1 MGDIKA
7 TTSKN
12 WDDDVVRA
20 TTPVLVDFWAEWCG
34 PCRMIAPVLEE
45 LAKEYTNKI
54 KFLKLNVDE
63 NQDIAM
69 KYQIYS
75 IPTLLLFKNG
85 EIIGHHIGATSKE
98 VLRRFIE
105 NSLQNA

>member
-1 MGDIKA
+1 MGDIRA
-7 TTSKN
+7 TAASKWN
-12 WDDDVVRA
+12 EDVVKSSI
-20 TTPVLVDFWAEWCG
+20 PVLVDFWAEWCG

-45 LAKEYTNKI
+45 LAKEYNNRV

-63 NQDIAM
+63 NQEIAI

-75 IPTLLLFKNG
+75 IPTLLIFKNG
-85 EIIGHHIGATSKE
+85 EIVGQHIGATSKD
-98 VLRRFIE
+98 VLRRFID